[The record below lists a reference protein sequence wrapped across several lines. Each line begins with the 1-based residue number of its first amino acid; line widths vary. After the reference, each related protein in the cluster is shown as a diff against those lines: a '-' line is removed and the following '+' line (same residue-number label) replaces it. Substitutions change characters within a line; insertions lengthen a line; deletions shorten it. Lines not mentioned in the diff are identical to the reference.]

1 MNATNPSNHPSR
13 LPSLSLIHLSLTV
26 AFVIFPGVF
35 PVPWDAHRQWLAL
48 LTLVAILGLPH
59 GALDPLLAY
68 RSGLWKTLPGAVA
81 LVVAYLALAVSM
93 LWFWQRHTAIALALF
108 LIITAWHFSGD
119 WRYRGYPLVGWASAA
134 LLLGLPALA
143 HPQELIALFA
153 LLLGFETARLFQI
166 GLAVLGV
173 LALPL
178 ALATAL
184 RAIRHAPD
192 HALELA
198 AIGLGGF
205 ALPPLW
211 FFALYF
217 CVLHSPRH
225 LARHFAAAAR
235 SAPRTLLAVGV
246 AFSLPV
252 IVAAVWYIFDTVQP
266 RMSEAFARILFAGL
280 FALTVPH
287 LLLVEWVE
295 NRTPGS

>member
-1 MNATNPSNHPSR
+1 MNAASLETHRVR
-13 LPSLSLIHLSLTV
+13 LPLLSVIHGLLTV
-26 AFVIFPGVF
+26 AFAILPSIL
-35 PVPWDAHRQWLAL
+35 PVSWDADQQWLLLLAL
-48 LTLVAILGLPH
+48 IALFGLPH

-68 RSGLWKTLPGAVA
+68 RSGLWKTLPGAAAMMGVYLA
-81 LVVAYLALAVSM
+81 LVVAM
-93 LWFWQRHTAIALALF
+93 LWFWQWQTALALTAF

-119 WRYRGYPLVGWASAA
+119 WRYQGHSLAGWAAVA

-143 HPQELIALFA
+143 HSQELIALFG
-153 LLLGFETARLFQI
+153 LLLAIETARLFQF
-166 GLAVLGV
+166 GLAAVGV

-178 ALATAL
+178 ALLAAV
-184 RAIRHAPD
+184 RAFQHAPGQ
-192 HALELA
+192 ALELA
-198 AIGLGGF
+198 ALGVGGF

-225 LARHFAAAAR
+225 LARHFAADAR
-235 SAPRTLLAVGV
+235 SAPRRLLAIGI

-252 IVAAVWYIFDTVQP
+252 IAVAVWHILAVDRPQI
-266 RMSEAFARILFAGL
+266 SEAFSRILFAGL

-295 NRTPGS
+295 NRASGG

>member
-13 LPSLSLIHLSLTV
+13 LPSLSVIHLSLTA
-26 AFVIFPGVF
+26 AFVIF

-48 LTLVAILGLPH
+48 LTLIAILGLPH

-81 LVVAYLALAVSM
+81 LIVAYLALAASM

-225 LARHFAAAAR
+225 LARHFAATAR
-235 SAPRTLLAVGV
+235 GAPRTLLAVGV
-246 AFSLPV
+246 VFSLPV
-252 IVAAVWYIFDTVQP
+252 IVAAVWHIFDTVQP

-295 NRTPGS
+295 NRAPGS